1 MGANLWV
8 FHDLFHIPAQALAV
22 DSLFAGDRLKGG
34 NKLAQGKASAAPW
47 VAVLARPPSMRD
59 GGAEGAPELVTIGA
73 TSVLPF
79 INKKAMEVIY
89 NICREL
95 KAAFNL
101 KNTFQFI

>member
-8 FHDLFHIPAQALAV
+8 FHDLFHVPAQALAV

-47 VAVLARPPSMRD
+47 VAVLARAPSMRD

-79 INKKAMEVIY
+79 INKKS
-89 NICREL
+89 CGKL
-95 KAAFNL
+95 
-101 KNTFQFI
+101 